1 MTTLILG
8 YGNQGWNDDEGGR
21 FSTYL
26 SARARKNN

>member
-21 FSTYL
+21 FFHIPV
-26 SARARKNN
+26 RARPEK